1 MADREVNFIIKT
13 QHQEITKTKVALD
26 DAALAAKKLAVEA
39 KKLEKEQSTAANN
52 LRKSTEALAKAEER
66 RSKDTVEGLKKL
78 GEGAVAFGRAI
89 GLAGVATSQNME
101 AAIRLFAKFESGVQ
115 IFKGIADSVEGARK
129 IWLAYTAV
137 SKAAAAADVAAA
149 AAAAAR
155 AKASAGAGVAGSAA
169 GGAVAGAAGGGIG
182 AYIAGMM
189 GGAVAALKA
198 IVVKIVA
205 FLAPLVAIA
214 AAVSAVLIGIISIF
228 SKDFRTGLKLW
239 ITGHDELKEHQDKL
253 AKSYQSALTT
263 FDEYQEAEKR
273 KAETNKAVRDW
284 SDKREDLQMTAAGA
298 TPAQIAAAQKDRT
311 QAPFNEAQAAFNQ
324 IDNQVRQSNGQDPA
338 GHLIQLGQRATASDN
353 LQAARKELEDSIKNA
368 ASEQT
373 KAAQGAASKLL
384 KIEQDKLAANEKAL
398 QSATEKANKEREGL
412 EAVKQKVQQERD
424 RLKSAQERF
433 VDMNPQERAKLVAA
447 SKKAEQGQDLTKD
460 ERDLLR
466 GDGLNQAEIDKD
478 TANKVKGLNKDELAY
493 FNRQNKVVA
502 DTEKEQ
508 ADQQKKVNELEAA
521 EKKLRAAVDS
531 SAKTIE
537 TAEAAVKK
545 LEEHAAGEPARVA
558 ELLLKIQ
565 AQSEARL
572 LSEVNSRLSLEDGR
586 KRANTNAAMG
596 GK

>member
-298 TPAQIAAAQKDRT
+298 TPAQIAAAQKDRA
-311 QAPFNEAQAAFNQ
+311 QARFNEAQAAFNQ

-502 DTEKEQ
+502 DAEKEQ